1 MKKEMDLFSQ
11 CLYGIG
17 NQERFNLVLLRLCF
31 SQSRQETNF
40 VALVGRSTCEFSQ
53 MIVPQD

>member
-1 MKKEMDLFSQ
+1 MKKEMYLLLQ

-17 NQERFNLVLLRLCF
+17 NQERFNMVLLILCF
-31 SQSRQETNF
+31 SQCRQETDF
-40 VALVGRSTCEFSQ
+40 VALMVRSTCEFSQ